1 MTTPGVALSGGGASP
16 SEEARL
22 NRQREPLPTDVASLP
37 DLPAAYAR
45 ELGRALDVL
54 GLELAADARSAIDGH
69 VRLLLAWN
77 AAVNLTTITDP
88 AEVARRHVADS
99 LAAVQVIRAGPHE
112 SLLDLGSGGGYPG
125 LPLAAVLAG
134 SRALLVDATA
144 KKVAFLDAARR
155 AVGLTGRVDVAAVR
169 AESLRR
175 ADPGAAWDV
184 VTARAVGP
192 LDDLV
197 ELAVPLLATGGRL
210 IAWKRGD
217 ISVELAAA
225 ARAAVALGAAAPA
238 LQPVPEALGLAG
250 HVLVIVAKA
259 GPTPAGY
266 PRDPAVRKRRPW

>member
-37 DLPAAYAR
+37 ILPAQFAR
-45 ELGRALDVL
+45 EIGRALDVL
-54 GLELAADARSAIDGH
+54 GLELTTDARSAIDGH

-77 AAVNLTTITDP
+77 AAVNLTAITDP

-99 LAAVQVIRAGPHE
+99 LAAVHVIRAGPHG
-112 SLLDLGSGGGYPG
+112 SLLDLGSGGGFPG
-125 LPLAAVLAG
+125 LPLAAVLAE
-134 SRALLVDATA
+134 SRALLVDSTA
-144 KKVAFLDAARR
+144 KKVAFLDAVRR
-155 AVGLTGRVDVAAVR
+155 AVGLAGRVDVTAAR

-175 ADPGAAWDV
+175 ADVGAGWDV

-197 ELAVPLLATGGRL
+197 ELAMPLLAEGGRL
-210 IAWKRGD
+210 VAWKRGD
-217 ISVELAAA
+217 IAVELAAA
-225 ARAAVALGAAAPA
+225 GRAAAALGAAAPM
-238 LQPVPEALGLAG
+238 LQAVPEDLGLAG
-250 HVLVIVAKA
+250 HVLVIVARK
-259 GPTPAGY
+259 GPTPPGY